1 MSGLYNSNFSPVRAA
16 SPQIRTNP
24 EVDRYSYSTSTL
36 QLGCF
41 NYASSESIQLNC
53 FCFCFFFFSQYL
65 TELLAEH
72 QKLGPFMQAL
82 PICTRLLNQGFH
94 FLELLLYVK
103 CLVQTGMPISFLA
116 DYEPSVGFN
125 PVIKQFPEEGLD
137 SAIQAKALGPS
148 TSVFTSKPGVVY

>member
-82 PICTRLLNQGFH
+82 PICTRLLNQGF
-94 FLELLLYVK
+94 FLLEI
-103 CLVQTGMPISFLA
+103 CRSPFS
-116 DYEPSVGFN
+116 SH
-125 PVIKQFPEEGLD
+125 
-137 SAIQAKALGPS
+137 
-148 TSVFTSKPGVVY
+148 FTSNFTSISPSLDYKFKTLNRP